1 MAFEELKHDFSEI
14 DKEVSAYVEHSLE
27 YAKLKSFK
35 ISMVLVTYFAK
46 VVLVG
51 IFAILTLLFLS
62 LAASYALGEVFDN
75 LLYGLLTVGLIYL
88 VLGLIGYAFRDRLN
102 KPILRM
108 SSKYYFDET

>member
-62 LAASYALGEVFDN
+62 LAASFAIGEAFNN
-75 LLYGLLTVGLIYL
+75 LLYGFLTVGLIYFL
-88 VLGLIGYAFRDRLN
+88 LGLIGYAFRDRLN

-108 SSKYYFDET
+108 FSKYYFDET

>member
-46 VVLVG
+46 VILVG

-62 LAASYALGEVFDN
+62 LAASYAMGEAFDN
-75 LLYGLLTVGLIYL
+75 LLYGFLIVGLIYF
-88 VLGLIGYAFRDRLN
+88 VLGLLGYLIRNRLN

-108 SSKYYFDET
+108 FSKYYFDEA

>member
-46 VVLVG
+46 VILVG
-51 IFAILTLLFLS
+51 ILAVLTLLFLS
-62 LAASYALGEVFDN
+62 LAASFALGDAFEN
-75 LLYGLLTVGLIYL
+75 LLYGFLTIGLVYL
-88 VLGLIGYAFRDRLN
+88 ILALIGYALRDRLN

-108 SSKYYFDET
+108 FSKYYFDES

>member
-46 VVLVG
+46 VVLIGVL
-51 IFAILTLLFLS
+51 AILTLLFLS
-62 LAASYALGEVFDN
+62 LAASYALGEALAN
-75 LLYGLLTVGLIYL
+75 QLYGFLIIGLAYLLLALVGY
-88 VLGLIGYAFRDRLN
+88 FMRERLN

-108 SSKYYFDET
+108 FSKYYFDEA

>member
-46 VVLVG
+46 VVLIGVL
-51 IFAILTLLFLS
+51 AILTLLFLS
-62 LAASYALGEVFDN
+62 LAASFALGEELDN
-75 LLYGLLTVGLIYL
+75 LLYGFLIVGLIYL
-88 VLGLIGYAFRDRLN
+88 LLAFVGYVLREKLN

-108 SSKYYFDET
+108 FSKHYFDES

>member
-46 VVLVG
+46 V
-51 IFAILTLLFLS
+51 ILKLLWQ
-62 LAASYALGEVFDN
+62 N
-75 LLYGLLTVGLIYL
+75 
-88 VLGLIGYAFRDRLN
+88 R
-102 KPILRM
+102 
-108 SSKYYFDET
+108 

>member
-46 VVLVG
+46 VILVG
-51 IFAILTLLFLS
+51 AFAFLTLVFLS
-62 LAASYALGEVFDN
+62 LAASFALGEAFNSYLYGFLFVG
-75 LLYGLLTVGLIYL
+75 LLYLIL
-88 VLGLIGYAFRDRLN
+88 AIIGYALKDRLN
-102 KPILRM
+102 KPILRIF
-108 SSKYYFDET
+108 SKYYFDES

>member
-62 LAASYALGEVFDN
+62 LAASYAMGEAFDN
-75 LLYGLLTVGLIYL
+75 LLYGFLTVGLIYF
-88 VLGLIGYAFRDRLN
+88 VLGLLGYLIRDRLN

-108 SSKYYFDET
+108 FSKYYFDEA

>member
-27 YAKLKSFK
+27 YARLKSFK

-51 IFAILTLLFLS
+51 VFAILTLLFLS
-62 LAASYALGEVFDN
+62 LAAAFALGEAFDN
-75 LLYGLLTVGLIYL
+75 QLYGYLTVGLVYL
-88 VLGLIGYAFRDRLN
+88 ILALIGLALRDRLN

-108 SSKYYFDET
+108 FSKYYFDES

>member
-62 LAASYALGEVFDN
+62 LAASFAIGEAFNN
-75 LLYGLLTVGLIYL
+75 LLYGFLTVGLIYFL
-88 VLGLIGYAFRDRLN
+88 FGLIGYAIRDRLN

-108 SSKYYFDET
+108 FSKYYFDET

>member
-46 VVLVG
+46 VVLIGVL
-51 IFAILTLLFLS
+51 AILTLLFLS
-62 LAASYALGEVFDN
+62 LAASFALGGVFDN
-75 LLYGLLTVGLIYL
+75 LLYGFLTVGLIYL
-88 VLGLIGYAFRDRLN
+88 ILALIGFAIRERLN

-108 SSKYYFDET
+108 FSKYYFDET

>member
-46 VVLVG
+46 VVLIG

-62 LAASYALGEVFDN
+62 LAASYVLGEALDN
-75 LLYGLLTVGLIYL
+75 QLYGFLTVGLIYL
-88 VLGLIGYAFRDRLN
+88 LLAFIGYLVRERLN

-108 SSKYYFDET
+108 FSKYYFDET

>member
-51 IFAILTLLFLS
+51 VFAILTLLFLS
-62 LAASYALGEVFDN
+62 LAASFGLGERYGN
-75 LLYGLLTVGLIYL
+75 LLYGFLIVGLIYL
-88 VLGLIGYAFRDRLN
+88 ILALIVFAFRERLN

-108 SSKYYFDET
+108 FSKYYFDES

>member
-46 VVLVG
+46 VILVG
-51 IFAILTLLFLS
+51 AFAFLTLLFLS
-62 LAASYALGEVFDN
+62 LAVSIALGEAFN
-75 LLYGLLTVGLIYL
+75 NYLYGFLSVGLAYL
-88 VLGLIGYAFRDRLN
+88 LLAIIGYALREKLN

-108 SSKYYFDET
+108 FSKYYFDES

>member
-62 LAASYALGEVFDN
+62 LAASYAMGEAFDN
-75 LLYGLLTVGLIYL
+75 LLYGFLIVGLIYF
-88 VLGLIGYAFRDRLN
+88 VLGLLGYLIRNRLN

-108 SSKYYFDET
+108 FSKYYFDEA

>member
-62 LAASYALGEVFDN
+62 LAASYAMGEAFDN
-75 LLYGLLTVGLIYL
+75 LLYGFLIVGLIYF
-88 VLGLIGYAFRDRLN
+88 VLGLLGYLIRDRLN

-108 SSKYYFDET
+108 FSKYYFDEA

>member
-46 VVLVG
+46 LILVG
-51 IFAILTLLFLS
+51 ILAVLTLLFLS
-62 LAASYALGEVFDN
+62 LAASIAFGDVFEN
-75 LLYGLLTVGLIYL
+75 PLYGFLTVGLIYL
-88 VLGLIGYAFRDRLN
+88 ILALVGFALRDRLN

-108 SSKYYFDET
+108 FSKYYFDES